1 MFLHK
6 LINCFDKPNNVRI
19 WQDKESKIKILMINN
34 SNNKNNNN
42 NNDSLKGTSINDD
55 LMYGCPFV
63 RVKWNDWGGPGTEN
77 NFDEVYERPPI
88 SWI

>member
-1 MFLHK
+1 
-6 LINCFDKPNNVRI
+6 
-19 WQDKESKIKILMINN
+19 MINN
-34 SNNKNNNN
+34 SNNNNN

-88 SWI
+88 S